1 MRFETLKRIVLAKPN
16 GTYSHII
23 WEKALP
29 VRKTFPGITVVKR
42 TSGTVRTGINYNNL
56 QSVRLKRENG
66 ILPEQPQSL
75 PWGEWLTYPHFIQ
88 HKGNK
93 YLRVSLDSRNRLES
107 EYFIN
112 GVRATKEQ
120 AMMYCTKAA
129 FPTNENNPDVLAINV
144 DNIISIR

>member
-29 VRKTFPGITVVKR
+29 VRKNFPGITVVKR
-42 TSGTVRTGINYNNL
+42 TSGTVRTGINYDNMA
-56 QSVRLKRENG
+56 SVQLKRMNG
-66 ILPEQPQSL
+66 ELPTQNAGL
-75 PWGEWLTYPHFIQ
+75 LWGEWLTYPHFIQ

-93 YLRVSLDSRNRLES
+93 YLRVNLDSRNRLES

-112 GVRATKEQ
+112 GARATKEQ
-120 AMMYCTKAA
+120 AMVYCTKAA
-129 FPTNENNPDVLAINV
+129 FPTNESKPDVLAINV